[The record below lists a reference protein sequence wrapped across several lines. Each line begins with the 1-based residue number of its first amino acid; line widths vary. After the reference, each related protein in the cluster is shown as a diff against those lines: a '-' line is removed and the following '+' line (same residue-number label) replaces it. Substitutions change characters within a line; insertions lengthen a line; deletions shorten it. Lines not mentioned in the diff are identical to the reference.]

1 MNERNQELIVDLIGG
16 RLSLDEE
23 RAAFARIE
31 NDPDFRAEYETQIS
45 AISMLEASSTP
56 LMTPDERSTLHAV
69 LRQQLHLDD
78 TPVPIV
84 AVTSRWQ
91 RWWAPLGGLA
101 VAAAVV
107 VGAVVILPGVLSSSD
122 SDGSFETASA
132 EIATTAPN
140 ASLGDGLAEES
151 EDHSGGADAAA
162 PQATESAVAGG
173 STADED
179 VPSTTTAAA
188 YDAAEAPTALPYLSD
203 VNLEALERELA
214 SDPESLRNGISTPS
228 SKSSELDPSQVE
240 ACLDSLRADDT
251 ASSFS
256 PIATTTYEGT
266 ESVVVSVSPP
276 EGAPFLVVFAG
287 ASCRELAST
296 QG

>member
-16 RLSLDEE
+16 LLSLDEE
-23 RAAFARIE
+23 RAAFTRIE
-31 NDPDFRAEYETQIS
+31 NDPDFRADYETQLS
-45 AISMLEASSTP
+45 VISMLEASSTP
-56 LMTPDERSTLHAV
+56 SMTPDERSTLHAA

-78 TPVPIV
+78 TPVPVV

-107 VGAVVILPGVLSSSD
+107 VGAVVILPGALSSSD

-140 ASLGDGLAEES
+140 ASLGDGLAEET
-151 EDHSGGADAAA
+151 EDQSGGADAAA

-173 STADED
+173 STADGE

-188 YDAAEAPTALPYLSD
+188 YDAAEAPAALPYLAD
-203 VNLEALERELA
+203 VDLEVLESELA
-214 SDPESLRNGISTPS
+214 SNPESLRNSVPTPS

-240 ACLDSLRADDT
+240 SCLDSLRADDA

-266 ESVVVSVSPP
+266 ESVVVSVSPS
-276 EGAPFLVVFAG
+276 EGDPFLAVFAVD
-287 ASCRELAST
+287 SCRELTST